1 MTNVAPSRAK
11 GSSPS
16 TWAHQPPEGDCGS
29 GICSG
34 TEAGIAT
41 RQGTEQGAAGEN
53 QGRSHMVTTDAGWF
67 VAPWGLLCENPQNY
81 LERLCRRLEGSYKH
95 AGEPEQELGV
105 IDMNVT

>member
-41 RQGTEQGAAGEN
+41 RQGTKQGAAGKD

-67 VAPWGLLCENPQNY
+67 VAPWGLLCVKPQNY
-81 LERLCRRLEGSYKH
+81 LERLCRRLEGSYEH